1 MKKWSLMTSDAG
13 DPLADA
19 VSRLNSR
26 WSFPPGRRKME
37 SLVSSEAALRAAS
50 RWSIRFLIA
59 AYAALHPG
67 GARAAGNLCGTVHDA
82 ATGAVVGGAGIF
94 VLTTGGT
101 TTGFQG
107 VSDAGGS
114 FCISGIPAGTY
125 DLEVQRDHYVTAFV
139 RGVQVVD
146 DVSGVDIGVLPSAA
160 TLFAPRPSPART
172 QVEFRFRLAAPGA
185 VRLEVFDARGRRV
198 RGWSSDDA
206 ATGESS
212 VAWDLR
218 DADGRAVPAG
228 VYVVRLETTEGAVT
242 RRFMRVR

>member
-1 MKKWSLMTSDAG
+1 
-13 DPLADA
+13 
-19 VSRLNSR
+19 
-26 WSFPPGRRKME
+26 
-37 SLVSSEAALRAAS
+37 LRAAS

-59 AYAALHPG
+59 AYVALHPA

-94 VLTTGGT
+94 VLTTGGA

-125 DLEVQRDHYVTAFV
+125 DLEVRRDHYVTAFV

-172 QVEFRFRLAAPGA
+172 QVEFRFRLGAPGA

-198 RGWSSDDA
+198 RGWSSDEAIGDG
-206 ATGESS
+206 T
-212 VAWDLR
+212 VTWDLR
-218 DADGRAVPAG
+218 DVEGRAVPAG
-228 VYVVRLETTEGAVT
+228 FYVVRLETPEGAVT
-242 RRFMRVR
+242 RRFTRVR